1 MKRTAT
7 TSEKCHMARIA
18 GMGCIVCEL
27 CLDAPG
33 TLAQVHHVRVNHGWG
48 RSGHMNTIPLCMEHH
63 TGNTGIH
70 LLGREL
76 FASLYGYSEQELLA
90 IVNERIQKK

>member
-1 MKRTAT
+1 
-7 TSEKCHMARIA
+7 
-18 GMGCIVCEL
+18 
-27 CLDAPG
+27 
-33 TLAQVHHVRVNHGWG
+33 
-48 RSGHMNTIPLCMEHH
+48 MNTIPLCMEHH

-76 FASLYGYSEQELLA
+76 FASLYGYSELELLA

>member
-7 TSEKCHMARIA
+7 AAEKRHMARIS

-27 CLDAPG
+27 CFNAQG
-33 TLAQVHHVRVNHGWG
+33 TPAQVHHVQVNHGWG
-48 RSGHMNTIPLCMEHH
+48 RSGHMNTIL
-63 TGNTGIH
+63 
-70 LLGREL
+70 
-76 FASLYGYSEQELLA
+76 LYGYSELELLA